1 MDSLVEPA
9 FARAPRRSRPW
20 LRISLAGFA
29 LIGVP
34 LAGGAAA
41 RTLFFESL
49 PVAEQRDPAVTG
61 SVTPRIILVPEPS
74 PADLAR
80 ERAIELRVAATKAA
94 DLDALGEA
102 IALLEAT
109 LPEQS
114 GTDAA
119 ATENELGLA
128 KRLLGQG
135 RNDAALLADAVAHY
149 DRAVATFESAGADD
163 EAAVVRWNLAIAMR
177 LLGEAQRDSATLNRA
192 ADLLRQL
199 LANSDPALDG
209 KAAHKQLGL
218 VLLQIGELSQDLA
231 IFEEAMSVLEA
242 ALVGA
247 DKDGRSRI
255 DWAETQNAYATALQ
269 AVAERE
275 WSIGRLEAALKARR
289 NAWVL
294 YQSAGLETYR
304 FYFDTRIE
312 FLEKLIADRRAGL
325 PGASPQAEDDVADA
339 GAVS

>member
-1 MDSLVEPA
+1 MTDIRMDSLVEPA
-9 FARAPRRSRPW
+9 FARASRRGLPW
-20 LRISLAGFA
+20 PGIGLAAFA

-34 LAGGAAA
+34 LVAGAAA
-41 RTLFFESL
+41 RVLLFESL

-109 LPEQS
+109 LPAQS

-135 RNDAALLADAVAHY
+135 RNNVALLADAVAHY

-163 EAAVVRWNLAIAMR
+163 ETAV
-177 LLGEAQRDSATLNRA
+177 
-192 ADLLRQL
+192 
-199 LANSDPALDG
+199 
-209 KAAHKQLGL
+209 
-218 VLLQIGELSQDLA
+218 
-231 IFEEAMSVLEA
+231 
-242 ALVGA
+242 
-247 DKDGRSRI
+247 
-255 DWAETQNAYATALQ
+255 
-269 AVAERE
+269 
-275 WSIGRLEAALKARR
+275 
-289 NAWVL
+289 
-294 YQSAGLETYR
+294 
-304 FYFDTRIE
+304 
-312 FLEKLIADRRAGL
+312 
-325 PGASPQAEDDVADA
+325 
-339 GAVS
+339 